1 MSWLIIT
8 TQYSVKLCS
17 VQTCLL
23 CFNEEKQAR
32 LDNYWIRDQDEE
44 KSWWIL
50 KMKML
55 SQFIKWSFKL
65 WITELYRFHNY
76 CWRIILRA
84 FILLI
89 INYGTNTCIALF
101 RLDSIWCWGLFRV
114 DTFWCWLLPK
124 MFGKKVLLMGKI
136 QFFRIVLMFSV
147 VT

>member
-1 MSWLIIT
+1 MIIPA
-8 TQYSVKLCS
+8 QYSLKLCS

-23 CFNEEKQAR
+23 CFNEEKQAW

-89 INYGTNTCIALF
+89 INYGTHTLNMISSLIIHLSITYSNFAPPCFLKLVKFPLF
-101 RLDSIWCWGLFRV
+101 LWTIN
-114 DTFWCWLLPK
+114 
-124 MFGKKVLLMGKI
+124 I
-136 QFFRIVLMFSV
+136 IY
-147 VT
+147 